1 MITNYPTLQTA
12 IATWLHRSDLTAVIP
27 DFIALAESRINR
39 LLTARGTE
47 IDTSLVATVGSA
59 YIDLPTDFGA
69 PIALWQGDKK
79 LILKTSVDLSFAD
92 IAGSPNYWAIK
103 GSQIQLDRLA
113 SESFALTLRYVQN
126 LNLATTDTNYVLS
139 NYPDIYLYGALLE
152 SAGFIRDDSRIPIW
166 QQKFEQALAEAQSNE
181 NSVKKVA
188 LITEP
193 ANSSRFNI
201 LEG

>member
-1 MITNYPTLQTA
+1 MITNYSTLQTA

-47 IDTSLVATVGSA
+47 TDTSLVATVGSELVN
-59 YIDLPTDFGA
+59 LPADFGA

-79 LILKTSVDLSFAD
+79 LIFKTAVDLSFAA
-92 IAGSPNYWAIK
+92 ISGSPNYWAIK
-103 GSQIQLDRLA
+103 GAQIQLDRLA
-113 SESFALTLRYVQN
+113 SEAFALTLRYVQN

-152 SAGFIRDDSRIPIW
+152 SAGFIRDDSRIPVW
-166 QQKFEQALAEAQSNE
+166 QQKFEQALAEAQNNE

-188 LITEP
+188 LVTEP
-193 ANSSRFNI
+193 TAHARFNI